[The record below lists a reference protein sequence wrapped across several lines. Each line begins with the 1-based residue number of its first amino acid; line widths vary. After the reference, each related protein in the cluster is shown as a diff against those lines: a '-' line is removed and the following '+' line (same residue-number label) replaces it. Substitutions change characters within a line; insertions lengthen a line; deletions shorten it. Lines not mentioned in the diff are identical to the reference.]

1 MFLLSNI
8 TQPEMATYGC
18 YEINTW
24 VSGYPSLRLVA
35 DSVSPTFSQQV
46 LILQD
51 HDVPLETY
59 AVLS

>member
-1 MFLLSNI
+1 
-8 TQPEMATYGC
+8 MATYGC